1 MHVKQQ
7 LQAAQWQ
14 RAQTGIPK
22 SSQAVALWPIQPHP
36 TCDIVHTPLRA
47 RSRWPLPENP
57 RRRSPSVRRRA
68 RVAVGFK
75 HQTKVE
81 S

>member
-1 MHVKQQ
+1 MHVQQQ

-14 RAQTGIPK
+14 RAQTGIP
-22 SSQAVALWPIQPHP
+22 QVEPGRGPLAHP
-36 TCDIVHTPLRA
+36 ATSDIVHTPLRA